1 MLYFLSVD
9 FVLEPNGSNK
19 YQGLSY
25 FSKLSD
31 NWAAI
36 SRTKVSSTTD
46 YRTTVDS
53 SWRDDLSDDV
63 QNIVQS
69 SLLIDVSKKW
79 EQDTTGLS
87 KRQGTAYFS
96 QLHSLWSTIS
106 RKSLKMDFSGPTFS
120 FESYIGSRCS
130 YLGYNE
136 PAFIFSKPEWKMI
149 EGTWGY
155 VSEPLDAPPGR
166 SFDELLKLIR
176 IKAKKIEKIP
186 KKIERLWGL
195 RLAEN
200 QKYLTGMKGISVYDY
215 LYSFIVVS
223 HVSQMKFERL
233 LSNSDTVI
241 DESAAIEAVGASWGS
256 REFIIPTNCSLWHD
270 NYTRRYA
277 HKTSNSSVDETELK
291 RRASRLFRKICSR
304 YAAKARQIL
313 WETCFSA
320 FLEAHNKN
328 IEAFNNTLASSKK
341 RSTLDPKVYSA
352 QLRFDQLLSYSTSL
366 GKWIKKTVS
375 EMRCLSYT
383 ENTDIYC
390 CKGFCTS
397 SCRRYYRPGMT
408 CNSTYT
414 EFRPYSCTDNI
425 EVSDTNNHRHFAHLA
440 LSGSTSS
447 TSSTSKAVLQTLQ
460 NIKVKLSLEECTTIS
475 IDLKTLLVKLS
486 FQRVDSSIV
495 VASTRLNSIFLEDI
509 FLEFKLVRD

>member
-46 YRTTVDS
+46 YRTTVES
-53 SWRDDLSDDV
+53 SWRDNLSDDV

-69 SLLIDVSKKW
+69 SLLIDASKKW

-130 YLGYNE
+130 VDH
-136 PAFIFSKPEWKMI
+136 AFVFSKPEWKMI

-155 VSEPLDAPPGR
+155 VPEPLDAPPGR

-176 IKAKKIEKIP
+176 IKARKIEKLL
-186 KKIERLWGL
+186 KKGEFWRG
-195 RLAEN
+195 RDEEN
-200 QKYLTGMKGISVYDY
+200 QKYVPGMKGISVYDY
-215 LYSFIVVS
+215 LYSFIMVS
-223 HVSQMKFERL
+223 HVSQMKFDRL

-270 NYTRRYA
+270 NYATRYP
-277 HKTSNSSVDETELK
+277 HKTSKSSVDESELK

-304 YAAKARQIL
+304 YAAKARQNL

-320 FLEAHNKN
+320 FLEPHNKN
-328 IEAFNNTLASSKK
+328 IEALNSTLASSKK
-341 RSTLDPKVYSA
+341 CSTLDPKVYSA

-366 GKWIKKTVS
+366 GKWISKTVS

-440 LSGSTSS
+440 LSGSISS
-447 TSSTSKAVLQTLQ
+447 TSSASKAVLQALQ
-460 NIKVKLSLEECTTIS
+460 STKVKLSSEECTTVS

-486 FQRVDSSIV
+486 FQRVDSSVV
-495 VASTRLNSIFLEDI
+495 VASTRLNSIFLEDLL
-509 FLEFKLVRD
+509 LEFKVVRD